1 MKFGLFGSAK
11 LNKINNDIDSSLSY
25 NEWIDYNV
33 EAEKL
38 GFESTFTVEHHFTGL
53 GQVSASL
60 NLLTYLAAKTSKI
73 KLGTAVITLPW
84 HNPVLLAE
92 QVATMDL
99 LSKGRIQLGVGKGY
113 RYNEFKGFK
122 IDMNEARRL
131 GDKYAPDEM
140 EEDRRDKDTKRMNET
155 KKILRSVIKVMKMQ
169 VANFKDYITE
179 DKKGNKNHVIEGV
192 FMQAD
197 SKNRN
202 GRIYEKKILEAAV
215 EKYIKEQVST
225 GRAVGELNHPEGPTV
240 NLDKVSHKITELKWD
255 GSNVIGK
262 ASILKTP
269 MGQIVE
275 GLLEGGVKL
284 GVSSRG
290 MGSLVQK
297 NGTSYV
303 GKDFMLAT
311 VDIVQDPSAPE
322 AFVNGIME
330 GVEWVWDNGILKAQD
345 IEIIETEIKTAKN
358 TISSDIEIRAFKNFL
373 SKLVNSK

>member
-1 MKFGLFGSAK
+1 MRLIAEY
-11 LNKINNDIDSSLSY
+11 NDS
-25 NEWIDYNV
+25 N
-33 EAEKL
+33 
-38 GFESTFTVEHHFTGL
+38 
-53 GQVSASL
+53 
-60 NLLTYLAAKTSKI
+60 
-73 KLGTAVITLPW
+73 
-84 HNPVLLAE
+84 
-92 QVATMDL
+92 
-99 LSKGRIQLGVGKGY
+99 IQ
-113 RYNEFKGFK
+113 N
-122 IDMNEARRL
+122 
-131 GDKYAPDEM
+131 
-140 EEDRRDKDTKRMNET
+140 
-155 KKILRSVIKVMKMQ
+155 
-169 VANFKDYITE
+169 YITE
-179 DKKGNKNHVIEGV
+179 DKKGNKSHVIEGV

-215 EKYIKEQVST
+215 NKYVTDQVST

-240 NLDKVSHKITELKWD
+240 NLDKVSHKITELRWE
-255 GSNVIGK
+255 GSNVVGK

-290 MGSLVQK
+290 MGSLVQR

-358 TISSDIEIRAFKNFL
+358 TASSDVEIRAFKNFL

>member
-1 MKFGLFGSAK
+1 MKLIAEY
-11 LNKINNDIDSSLSY
+11 NDSD
-25 NEWIDYNV
+25 
-33 EAEKL
+33 
-38 GFESTFTVEHHFTGL
+38 
-53 GQVSASL
+53 
-60 NLLTYLAAKTSKI
+60 
-73 KLGTAVITLPW
+73 IT
-84 HNPVLLAE
+84 
-92 QVATMDL
+92 T
-99 LSKGRIQLGVGKGY
+99 
-113 RYNEFKGFK
+113 
-122 IDMNEARRL
+122 
-131 GDKYAPDEM
+131 
-140 EEDRRDKDTKRMNET
+140 
-155 KKILRSVIKVMKMQ
+155 
-169 VANFKDYITE
+169 YITE
-179 DKKGNKNHVIEGV
+179 DKKGNKSHVIEGV

-197 SKNRN
+197 AKNRN

-215 EKYIKEQVST
+215 NKYVKEQVST

-240 NLDKVSHKITELKWD
+240 NLDKVSHKITDLKWE
-255 GSNVIGK
+255 GSNVVGK

-297 NGTSYV
+297 NGVNYV

-358 TISSDIEIRAFKNFL
+358 TASSDVEIRAFKNFL